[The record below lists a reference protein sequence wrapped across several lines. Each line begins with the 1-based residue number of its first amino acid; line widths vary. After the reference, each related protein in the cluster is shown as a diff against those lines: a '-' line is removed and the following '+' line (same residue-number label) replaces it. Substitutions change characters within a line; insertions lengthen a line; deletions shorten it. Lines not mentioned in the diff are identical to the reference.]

1 MATLF
6 DRIKSNSKQV
16 KTGSQLFETT
26 PDTLASVTA
35 GQGLVPGAAVSPG
48 AAAGLGVTKDQ
59 AKMAGSGAQLESVV
73 RESIQPS
80 KTYRPEITG
89 PRTLKTEEE
98 KAREARAAQ
107 AESLQGLGPRLST
120 LVRQS
125 AAEQFAAASAAGTLV
140 KPVFQEAEFKK
151 AYPELTDEQVA
162 RIKASVESGTPDVNL
177 LKDLGISLGAKSAE
191 EAMAT
196 LAKYVK
202 QPEAT
207 IATVVG
213 GTLGPDAKLSSLT
226 PEQYKDFG
234 LAEAAKALGLS
245 DEEMRNLSISELQAK
260 VEALASQDFTRVE
273 ELNRIANDPSY
284 PENVRQDAQRQLRD
298 LSSVSVAATEA
309 DMEKLNQE
317 VQSADTFTIG
327 DKTYSI
333 EELLSDATL
342 TSIVVAY
349 LDGEDPDYVDT
360 LKRDFFE
367 LATFIDD
374 NRAALKA
381 VAAKLGSGVKDLA
394 DTQIFN
400 ASLEKVNG
408 VDLGA
413 FNKETITDYDP
424 NTPKNERY
432 PTTPA
437 HQLVM
442 NDTGVPA
449 SELAKWQGNKLT
461 YTQFLSDITKLNPAI
476 AKEFANYDYQTIMDK
491 VNNSGLTF
499 NEYFNA
505 YTNYQRDINAI
516 ADRANI
522 NDLGAVTS
530 TIGTASDMAAFVK
543 DYRLRQELGLPQISD
558 KYTKLYKLIDS
569 DGDGKVDDA
578 GVIRKNME
586 DYYGTSVDVNKP
598 TLKDLL
604 SGSKIAQAA
613 ESTDAIYRA
622 VKDGILD
629 EAELDAIMAT
639 KDDKQLAKLY
649 DILSSKGALVQA
661 DSSLMGKYTEGM
673 RNRAIEVLG
682 TERAR
687 YVTES
692 TDALMAAHNN
702 EVYAGVGATGRGKYT
717 TQIKDRADALLKK
730 YTSDIS
736 SVETAIANTTNP
748 AQKSMFYES
757 LTKLIQL
764 KGLAEQDAIMAPFG
778 GRLDV

>member
-6 DRIKSNSKQV
+6 DRIKSNSKLV

-125 AAEQFAAASAAGTLV
+125 AAEQFAAASAAGTLA

-226 PEQYKDFG
+226 PEQYEEFG
-234 LAEAAKALGLS
+234 LSSAAKALGLS

-327 DKTYSI
+327 DTTYSI

-349 LDGEDPDYVDT
+349 LNDTDPDYVAT
-360 LKRDFFE
+360 LKQSFPE
-367 LATFIDD
+367 LAAFIES
-374 NRAALKA
+374 NRAALKD
-381 VAAKLGSGVKDLA
+381 VASKLGSGTKDLA

-558 KYTKLYKLIDS
+558 KYTELYKLIDS

-622 VKDGILD
+622 VRDGILD
-629 EAELDAIMAT
+629 EAELDAIMAI

-692 TDALMAAHNN
+692 TDALIAAHNN

-748 AQKSMFYES
+748 AQKSMLYES